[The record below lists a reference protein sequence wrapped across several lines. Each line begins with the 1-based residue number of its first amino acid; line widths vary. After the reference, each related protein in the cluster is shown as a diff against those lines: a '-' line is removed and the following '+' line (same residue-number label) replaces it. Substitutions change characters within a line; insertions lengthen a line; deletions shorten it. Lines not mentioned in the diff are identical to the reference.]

1 LSCYFEPIS
10 SRYFLVRVEDF
21 RDFCEFCT
29 HTYRDEL
36 MRMWTEYRARRTA
49 MTSTDKVDFTDVRWG
64 SVEWT
69 NLCTLYLRAYESRS
83 PAPILGDTAAAE
95 AVDRIEYD
103 WARMRRAMRPGS
115 NQYMVTMRAKQF
127 DDWSGDFLR
136 RHSNAV
142 VLHLG
147 CGMDT
152 RVFRLHPPE
161 TVQWF
166 DVDQPNV
173 IALRRKLYD
182 DREGYRMIGSSVTD
196 EAWLDEIPTDRPML
210 MVAEGLV
217 MYLTEPEVRTL
228 LQRLT
233 DRFGSGELV
242 FDTVSPMGPRLSKV
256 LTKGITK
263 WGIRD
268 AREIEQW
275 NPRLR
280 FLEQSS
286 MGALY
291 ERIPSAPVRLLWRLI
306 YATPARNYDVLNRF
320 AF

>member
-1 LSCYFEPIS
+1 
-10 SRYFLVRVEDF
+10 
-21 RDFCEFCT
+21 
-29 HTYRDEL
+29 
-36 MRMWTEYRARRTA
+36 
-49 MTSTDKVDFTDVRWG
+49 MTSTGKVDFTGVRWG

-69 NLCTLYLRAYESRS
+69 NLCTLCLRAYECHS
-83 PAPILGDTAAAE
+83 PTTILGDTAAAE

-103 WARMRRAMRPGS
+103 WDRMRRAMRPGA
-115 NQYMVTMRAKQF
+115 NQYMVTMRAKQL
-127 DDWSGDFLR
+127 DDWSTDFLH
-136 RHSNAV
+136 RHPSAV

-152 RVFRLHPPE
+152 RAFRLHPAD

-182 DREGYRMIGSSVTD
+182 DRGGYRMIGSSVT
-196 EAWLDEIPTDRPML
+196 ENTWLDEIPADRPML
-210 MVAEGLV
+210 MVAEGLL
-217 MYLTEPEVRTL
+217 MYLTEPEVRAL

-233 DRFGSGELV
+233 DRFASGELA
-242 FDTVSPMGPRLSKV
+242 FDTVSPMGPRLSRV
-256 LTKGITK
+256 LTKGIIK

-268 AREIEQW
+268 AHEIERW

-280 FLEQSS
+280 LLERSPA
-286 MGALY
+286 GALW
-291 ERIPSAPVRLLWRLI
+291 ERIPSAPLRLLWRLVN
-306 YATPARNYDVLNRF
+306 ATPMRNYDVLNRF

>member
-1 LSCYFEPIS
+1 M
-10 SRYFLVRVEDF
+10 
-21 RDFCEFCT
+21 T
-29 HTYRDEL
+29 Q
-36 MRMWTEYRARRTA
+36 TA
-49 MTSTDKVDFTDVRWG
+49 KVDFSDVQWG

-115 NQYMVTMRAKQF
+115 NQYLVAMRAKQF
-127 DDWSGDFLR
+127 DDWSTSFLR
-136 RHSNAV
+136 RHPNAV

-147 CGMDT
+147 CGIDT
-152 RVFRLHPPE
+152 RALRLHPPE

-166 DVDQPNV
+166 DIDQPRV
-173 IALRRKLYD
+173 IALRRKLYA
-182 DREGYRMIGSSVTD
+182 DRDGYRMIGSSVTD
-196 EAWLDEIPTDRPML
+196 EAWLNEIPTDRPML

-217 MYLTEPEVRTL
+217 MYLTGPQVRTL

-233 DRFGSGELV
+233 DRFDSGELA
-242 FDTVSPMGPRLSKV
+242 FDTASPMGPRLSTL

-263 WGIRD
+263 WGIGD
-268 AREIEQW
+268 IHEIEEW

-280 FLEQSS
+280 FLEQSLI
-286 MGALY
+286 GALY
-291 ERIPSAPVRLLWRLI
+291 ERIPSAPMRLMWRLVN
-306 YATPARNYDVLNRF
+306 ATPLRNFDVLNRF

>member
-1 LSCYFEPIS
+1 
-10 SRYFLVRVEDF
+10 
-21 RDFCEFCT
+21 
-29 HTYRDEL
+29 
-36 MRMWTEYRARRTA
+36 
-49 MTSTDKVDFTDVRWG
+49 MTMTDKVDFSGVRWG

-103 WARMRRAMRPGS
+103 WARMRRAMHPGS
-115 NQYMVTMRAKQF
+115 NQYLVTMRARQF
-127 DDWSGDFLR
+127 DDWSADFLR
-136 RHSNAV
+136 RHPDAV

-152 RVFRLHPPE
+152 RAFRLHPPE
-161 TVQWF
+161 TVRWF
-166 DVDQPNV
+166 DVDQPGV

-182 DREGYRMIGSSVTD
+182 DRDGYRMIGSSVTD
-196 EAWLDEIPTDRPML
+196 DWLDDIPTDRPVL
-210 MVAEGLV
+210 MIAEGLV
-217 MYLTEPEVRTL
+217 MYLTEPQVRTL
-228 LQRLT
+228 LQSLT
-233 DRFGSGELV
+233 DRFGSGELL
-242 FDTVSPMGPRLSKV
+242 FDTTSPLGPRLSKV

-268 AREIEQW
+268 ARELERW

-280 FLEQSS
+280 FLERSAV
-286 MGALY
+286 GALY
-291 ERIPSAPVRLLWRLI
+291 ERIPSAPLRLFWRLVN
-306 YATPARNYDVLNRF
+306 ATPLGNYDVLNRF

>member
-1 LSCYFEPIS
+1 MIQ
-10 SRYFLVRVEDF
+10 
-21 RDFCEFCT
+21 
-29 HTYRDEL
+29 
-36 MRMWTEYRARRTA
+36 
-49 MTSTDKVDFTDVRWG
+49 TDKVDFTDVRWG

-69 NLCTLYLRAYESRS
+69 NLCTLYLRAYESHS
-83 PAPILGDTAAAE
+83 PAAILGDTAAAE

-115 NQYMVTMRAKQF
+115 NQYLVTMRAKQF
-127 DDWSGDFLR
+127 DDWSADFLR

-152 RVFRLHPPE
+152 RVLRLHPPE

-166 DVDQPNV
+166 DIDQPNV

-182 DREGYRMIGSSVTD
+182 DRDGYRMIGSSVTD
-196 EAWLDEIPTDRPML
+196 DAWLHEMPTDRPTL
-210 MVAEGLV
+210 MVAEGLL
-217 MYLTEPEVRTL
+217 MYLTGPEVRTL

-280 FLEQSS
+280 FLERSPV
-286 MGALY
+286 GALH
-291 ERIPSAPVRLLWRLI
+291 ERIPSAPLRLLWRLI
-306 YATPARNYDVLNRF
+306 YATPLRNYDVLNRF
-320 AF
+320 VLKDVNQDWTH

>member
-1 LSCYFEPIS
+1 
-10 SRYFLVRVEDF
+10 
-21 RDFCEFCT
+21 
-29 HTYRDEL
+29 
-36 MRMWTEYRARRTA
+36 MTA
-49 MTSTDKVDFTDVRWG
+49 TDKVDFGEVPWG

-69 NLCTLYLRAYESRS
+69 NLCTLYLRAYESHS

-103 WARMRRAMRPGS
+103 WARMRRATRPGS
-115 NQYMVTMRAKQF
+115 NQYMVTMRAKQL
-127 DDWSGDFLR
+127 DDWSTDFLGR
-136 RHSNAV
+136 FPNAV

-152 RVFRLHPPE
+152 RAFRLHPPE

-166 DVDQPNV
+166 DVDQPDV

-182 DREGYRMIGSSVTD
+182 ERDGYRMIGSSVTD
-196 EAWLDEIPTDRPML
+196 NWLDEVPTDRPML
-210 MVAEGLV
+210 MVAEGLL

-228 LQRLT
+228 LQRVA
-233 DRFGSGELV
+233 DRFGSGELA
-242 FDTVSPMGPRLSKV
+242 FDTVSPMGPRLSKL

-268 AREIEQW
+268 AREIERW
-275 NPRLR
+275 DPRLR
-280 FLEQSS
+280 FLERSPV
-286 MGALY
+286 GALY
-291 ERIPSAPVRLLWRLI
+291 QRIPSAPLRLLWRLLS
-306 YATPARNYDVLNRF
+306 ATPLRNYDVLNRF

>member
-1 LSCYFEPIS
+1 VGRIPG
-10 SRYFLVRVEDF
+10 
-21 RDFCEFCT
+21 
-29 HTYRDEL
+29 DEE
-36 MRMWTEYRARRTA
+36 TVVTP
-49 MTSTDKVDFTDVRWG
+49 TDKVDFTDVQWG

-83 PAPILGDTAAAE
+83 PAPILGDTAAAD
-95 AVDRIEYD
+95 AVNRVEYD
-103 WARMRRAMRPGS
+103 WTRMRRAMRPGS
-115 NQYMVTMRAKQF
+115 NQYMVTMRAKQL
-127 DDWSGDFLR
+127 DDWSADFLQ
-136 RHSNAV
+136 RHPNAV

-152 RVFRLHPPE
+152 RAFRLHPPD
-161 TVQWF
+161 TVRWF

-182 DREGYRMIGSSVTD
+182 DRDGYRMIGSSVTD
-196 EAWLDEIPTDRPML
+196 GAWLDEIPTDRPVL
-210 MVAEGLV
+210 MVAEGLL
-217 MYLTEPEVRTL
+217 MYLTGPEVRAL

-233 DRFGSGELV
+233 DRFGAGELV

-268 AREIEQW
+268 ARELAQW

-280 FLEQSS
+280 FLERSFV
-286 MGALY
+286 GALY
-291 ERIPSAPVRLLWRLI
+291 QRIPSAAVRLMWRLVNT
-306 YATPARNYDVLNRF
+306 TPMRNYDVLNRF

>member
-1 LSCYFEPIS
+1 
-10 SRYFLVRVEDF
+10 
-21 RDFCEFCT
+21 
-29 HTYRDEL
+29 
-36 MRMWTEYRARRTA
+36 
-49 MTSTDKVDFTDVRWG
+49 MTQPDKVDFTAVRWG

-83 PAPILGDTAAAE
+83 SAPILGDKAAAE

-103 WARMRRAMRPGS
+103 WPRMRRATRPGA
-115 NQYMVTMRAKQF
+115 NQYMVTMRAKQL
-127 DDWSGDFLR
+127 DDWTTDFLR
-136 RHSNAV
+136 RHPDAV
-142 VLHLG
+142 MLHLG

-152 RVFRLHPPE
+152 RPFRLHPPD

-166 DVDQPNV
+166 DVDQPDV
-173 IALRRKLYD
+173 IALRRKLYVD
-182 DREGYRMIGSSVTD
+182 CAGYRMIGSSVTE
-196 EAWLDEIPTDRPML
+196 EAWLREIPADRPTL

-242 FDTVSPMGPRLSKV
+242 FDTVSPIGPRLSKV

-268 AREIEQW
+268 ARKMAQW

-280 FLEQSS
+280 FLEQTSV
-286 MGALY
+286 GAPTNADP
-291 ERIPSAPVRLLWRLI
+291 RRSCGCSGG
-306 YATPARNYDVLNRF
+306 
-320 AF
+320 

>member
-1 LSCYFEPIS
+1 
-10 SRYFLVRVEDF
+10 
-21 RDFCEFCT
+21 
-29 HTYRDEL
+29 
-36 MRMWTEYRARRTA
+36 
-49 MTSTDKVDFTDVRWG
+49 MTQTDKADFSDVQWG

-69 NLCTLYLRAYESRS
+69 NLCTLYLRAYENRS
-83 PAPILGDTAAAE
+83 PAPILGDIAAAE

-115 NQYMVTMRAKQF
+115 NQYVVAMRAKQF

-136 RHSNAV
+136 RHPNAV

-147 CGMDT
+147 CGIDT
-152 RVFRLHPPE
+152 RAFRLHPPE
-161 TVQWF
+161 TVYWF
-166 DVDQPNV
+166 DIDQPNV

-182 DREGYRMIGSSVTD
+182 DRDGYRMIGSSVTD

-217 MYLTEPEVRTL
+217 MYLTEPQVRNL

-233 DRFGSGELV
+233 DRFDSGELI
-242 FDTVSPMGPRLSKV
+242 FDTASPMGPRLSKL

-268 AREIEQW
+268 AREIEEW

-280 FLEQSS
+280 FLDQSPL
-286 MGALY
+286 GALY
-291 ERIPSAPVRLLWRLI
+291 ERIPSASVRLMWRLI
-306 YATPARNYDVLNRF
+306 NATPARNFDVLNRF

>member
-1 LSCYFEPIS
+1 
-10 SRYFLVRVEDF
+10 
-21 RDFCEFCT
+21 
-29 HTYRDEL
+29 
-36 MRMWTEYRARRTA
+36 MTETG
-49 MTSTDKVDFTDVRWG
+49 MVDFSDVQWG

-69 NLCTLYLRAYESRS
+69 NLCTLYLRAYESHS
-83 PAPILGDTAAAE
+83 PAPILGDSAAAD

-115 NQYMVTMRAKQF
+115 NQYMVTMRAKQL
-127 DDWSGDFLR
+127 DDWSTDFLR
-136 RHSNAV
+136 GHPQAV

-152 RVFRLHPPE
+152 RAFRLHPPE

-166 DVDQPNV
+166 DVDQPDV

-182 DREGYRMIGSSVTD
+182 EGDGYRMIGSSVTD
-196 EAWLDEIPTDRPML
+196 EAWLDEVPTDRPML

-217 MYLTEPEVRTL
+217 MYLTEPQVRTL

-233 DRFGSGELV
+233 DRFSSGELV

-268 AREIEQW
+268 ARDIEQW

-286 MGALY
+286 AGALY
-291 ERIPSAPVRLLWRLI
+291 ERIPSAPVRRLWRLI
-306 YATPARNYDVLNRF
+306 NATPMRNYNVLNRF

>member
-1 LSCYFEPIS
+1 
-10 SRYFLVRVEDF
+10 
-21 RDFCEFCT
+21 
-29 HTYRDEL
+29 
-36 MRMWTEYRARRTA
+36 
-49 MTSTDKVDFTDVRWG
+49 MTSTDRVDFSGVGWG

-83 PAPILGDTAAAE
+83 PAPILGDKAAAE

-115 NQYMVTMRAKQF
+115 NQYMVTMRAKQL
-127 DDWSGDFLR
+127 DDWSAAFLQS
-136 RHSNAV
+136 HPNAV

-152 RVFRLHPPE
+152 RAFRLDPPDN
-161 TVQWF
+161 VLWF
-166 DVDQPNV
+166 DIDQPDV

-182 DREGYRMIGSSVTD
+182 DRDGYRMIGSSVTD
-196 EAWLDEIPTDRPML
+196 EAWLDEIPTDRPTL

-228 LQRLT
+228 LQSLA

-242 FDTVSPMGPRLSKV
+242 FDTVSPLGPRLSKV

-268 AREIEQW
+268 AREIERW
-275 NPRLR
+275 DPRLR
-280 FLEQSS
+280 FLEQSTV
-286 MGALY
+286 GALY
-291 ERIPSAPVRLLWRLI
+291 QRIPSAPLRLLWRLVD
-306 YATPARNYDVLNRF
+306 ATPMRNYDVLNRF

>member
-1 LSCYFEPIS
+1 
-10 SRYFLVRVEDF
+10 
-21 RDFCEFCT
+21 
-29 HTYRDEL
+29 
-36 MRMWTEYRARRTA
+36 MTETG
-49 MTSTDKVDFTDVRWG
+49 MVDFTGVRWG

-69 NLCTLYLRAYESRS
+69 NLGSLYLRAYENRS
-83 PAPILGDTAAAE
+83 PAPILGDSAAAE

-103 WARMRRAMRPGS
+103 WARMRRAMRPGL
-115 NQYMVTMRAKQF
+115 NQYMVAMRAKQF
-127 DDWSGDFLR
+127 DDWSADFLR
-136 RHSNAV
+136 RCPKAI

-152 RVFRLHPPE
+152 RAFRLHPPK

-166 DVDQPNV
+166 DVDQPDV
-173 IALRRKLYD
+173 IAFRRKLYED
-182 DREGYRMIGSSVTD
+182 STGYRMIGSSVTD
-196 EAWLDEIPTDRPML
+196 KAWLDEIPTGRPIL
-210 MVAEGLV
+210 MIAEGLV

-228 LQRLT
+228 LQRLM
-233 DRFGSGELV
+233 DRFDTGELV
-242 FDTVSPMGPRLSKV
+242 FDTLSPMGPRLSRV
-256 LTKGITK
+256 FTNGIIK

-268 AREIEQW
+268 VREIERW

-291 ERIPSAPVRLLWRLI
+291 QRIPSAPVRLLWRLLQ
-306 YATPARNYDVLNRF
+306 ATPVRNYDMLNRF

>member
-1 LSCYFEPIS
+1 
-10 SRYFLVRVEDF
+10 
-21 RDFCEFCT
+21 
-29 HTYRDEL
+29 
-36 MRMWTEYRARRTA
+36 MTETA
-49 MTSTDKVDFTDVRWG
+49 DFTDVPWG

-103 WARMRRAMRPGS
+103 WARMRRAMHPGS
-115 NQYMVTMRAKQF
+115 NQYMVTMRAKQL
-127 DDWSGDFLR
+127 DDWSTDFLR
-136 RHSNAV
+136 RYPNAV

-152 RVFRLHPPE
+152 RAFRLHPPE

-166 DVDQPNV
+166 DIDQPNV

-182 DREGYRMIGSSVTD
+182 DRGGYRMIGSSVTD
-196 EAWLDEIPTDRPML
+196 GGWLDEIPTDHPML

-217 MYLTEPEVRTL
+217 MYLIEREVRTL

-233 DRFGSGELV
+233 DRFGGGELI
-242 FDTVSPMGPRLSKV
+242 FDTVSPIGPQLSKV

-268 AREIEQW
+268 AREIERW

-280 FLEQSS
+280 LVERSAV
-286 MGALY
+286 GALY
-291 ERIPSAPVRLLWRLI
+291 DRIPSAPVRLLWRLVN
-306 YATPARNYDVLNRF
+306 ATPLRNYNVLNRF

>member
-1 LSCYFEPIS
+1 
-10 SRYFLVRVEDF
+10 
-21 RDFCEFCT
+21 
-29 HTYRDEL
+29 
-36 MRMWTEYRARRTA
+36 MTETG
-49 MTSTDKVDFTDVRWG
+49 MVDFTDVQWG

-69 NLCTLYLRAYESRS
+69 NLCTLYLKAYESRS
-83 PAPILGDTAAAE
+83 PAAILGDTAAAE

-103 WARMRRAMRPGS
+103 WARMRRAMRPAS
-115 NQYMVTMRAKQF
+115 NQYMVTLRAKQL
-127 DDWSGDFLR
+127 DDWSTSFLR
-136 RHSNAV
+136 RYPNAV

-152 RVFRLHPPE
+152 RAFRLHPPE

-182 DREGYRMIGSSVTD
+182 DRDGYRMIGSSVTD
-196 EAWLDEIPTDRPML
+196 EAWLDEIPTHRPML
-210 MVAEGLV
+210 MIAEGLV
-217 MYLTEPEVRTL
+217 MYLIEPEVRAL

-242 FDTVSPMGPRLSKV
+242 FDTTSPMGPRLSKV

-268 AREIEQW
+268 ARDIEHW
-275 NPRLR
+275 NPRLC
-280 FLEQSS
+280 FVEQRPVV
-286 MGALY
+286 ALY
-291 ERIPSAPVRLLWRLI
+291 ERISSRPVRLLWRLV
-306 YATPARNYDVLNRF
+306 YATPIRNYDVLNRF

>member
-1 LSCYFEPIS
+1 M
-10 SRYFLVRVEDF
+10 
-21 RDFCEFCT
+21 T
-29 HTYRDEL
+29 
-36 MRMWTEYRARRTA
+36 TA
-49 MTSTDKVDFTDVRWG
+49 DKVDFSDVAWG

-83 PAPILGDTAAAE
+83 PAPILDDKAAAE
-95 AVDRIEYD
+95 AVDRIDYD

-115 NQYMVTMRAKQF
+115 NQYMVTMRAKQL
-127 DDWSGDFLR
+127 DDWSADFLR
-136 RHSNAV
+136 RHPDAV

-152 RVFRLHPPE
+152 RAFRLDPPE
-161 TVQWF
+161 TVRWF
-166 DVDQPNV
+166 DVDQPDV

-182 DREGYRMIGSSVTD
+182 DRDGYRMIGSSVTD
-196 EAWLDEIPTDRPML
+196 EAWLDEVPTDRPTL
-210 MVAEGLV
+210 VVAEGLV
-217 MYLTEPEVRTL
+217 MYLTEPEVRRL

-233 DRFGSGELV
+233 DRFGGGELV
-242 FDTVSPMGPRLSKV
+242 FDTVSPLGPRLSKV

-268 AREIEQW
+268 ARELEQW

-280 FLEQSS
+280 FLERSS
-286 MGALY
+286 VGALY
-291 ERIPSAPVRLLWRLI
+291 QRIPSAAVRLLWRLVN
-306 YATPARNYDVLNRF
+306 ATPMRNYDVLNRF

>member
-1 LSCYFEPIS
+1 
-10 SRYFLVRVEDF
+10 
-21 RDFCEFCT
+21 
-29 HTYRDEL
+29 
-36 MRMWTEYRARRTA
+36 
-49 MTSTDKVDFTDVRWG
+49 MTLTDKVDFSDVAWG

-95 AVDRIEYD
+95 AVDRIDYD

-115 NQYMVTMRAKQF
+115 NQYMVTMRAKQL
-127 DDWSGDFLR
+127 DDWSANFLR
-136 RHSNAV
+136 RHPDAV

-152 RVFRLHPPE
+152 RALRLNPPN
-161 TVQWF
+161 TVRWF
-166 DVDQPNV
+166 DVDQPDV

-182 DREGYRMIGSSVTD
+182 DRDGYRMIGSSVTD
-196 EAWLDEIPTDRPML
+196 DWLDEVSTDRPML

-228 LQRLT
+228 LRRLT
-233 DRFGSGELV
+233 DRFGSGELL
-242 FDTVSPMGPRLSKV
+242 FDTVSPMGPRLSK
-256 LTKGITK
+256 LFTKGITK

-268 AREIEQW
+268 AREIERW

-280 FLEQSS
+280 LLERSTA
-286 MGALY
+286 GALC
-291 ERIPSAPVRLLWRLI
+291 ERIPSAPLRLLWRLVN
-306 YATPARNYDVLNRF
+306 ATPLRNYDVLNRF

>member
-1 LSCYFEPIS
+1 VDRLSGDKEAT
-10 SRYFLVRVEDF
+10 VNQTHKVDF
-21 RDFCEFCT
+21 RD
-29 HTYRDEL
+29 
-36 MRMWTEYRARRTA
+36 
-49 MTSTDKVDFTDVRWG
+49 VQWG

-83 PAPILGDTAAAE
+83 PAAILGDTAAAE

-103 WARMRRAMRPGS
+103 WARMRRAMRPESG
-115 NQYMVTMRAKQF
+115 QYVVVMRAKRF
-127 DDWSGDFLR
+127 DDWSADFLS
-136 RHSNAV
+136 RHPNAV

-147 CGMDT
+147 CGIDA
-152 RVFRLHPPE
+152 RALRLHPPE

-166 DVDQPNV
+166 DVDQPRV

-182 DREGYRMIGSSVTD
+182 DRDGYRMIGSSVTD
-196 EAWLDEIPTDRPML
+196 EAWLNEIPTDRPML

-217 MYLTEPEVRTL
+217 MYLTGPQVRTL

-233 DRFGSGELV
+233 DRFDSGELV
-242 FDTVSPMGPRLSKV
+242 FDTTSPIGPRLSKV

-268 AREIEQW
+268 AREIEDW

-280 FLEQSS
+280 FVDQSS
-286 MGALY
+286 VAALY
-291 ERIPSAPVRLLWRLI
+291 ERIPSAPMRLMWRLLN
-306 YATPARNYDVLNRF
+306 ATPVRKFDVLNRF

>member
-1 LSCYFEPIS
+1 
-10 SRYFLVRVEDF
+10 
-21 RDFCEFCT
+21 
-29 HTYRDEL
+29 
-36 MRMWTEYRARRTA
+36 

-142 VLHLG
+142 VLYLG

-152 RVFRLHPPE
+152 RVFRLHPPD

-182 DREGYRMIGSSVTD
+182 DRDGYRMIGSSVTD

-210 MVAEGLV
+210 VVAEGLV

-242 FDTVSPMGPRLSKV
+242 FDTVSPIGPRLSKV

-286 MGALY
+286 AGALY

>member
-1 LSCYFEPIS
+1 VTP
-10 SRYFLVRVEDF
+10 
-21 RDFCEFCT
+21 
-29 HTYRDEL
+29 
-36 MRMWTEYRARRTA
+36 
-49 MTSTDKVDFTDVRWG
+49 TDKVDFTDVQWG

-69 NLCTLYLRAYESRS
+69 NLCTLYLRAYERRS
-83 PAPILGDTAAAE
+83 PAPILGDAAAAE

-115 NQYMVTMRAKQF
+115 NQYLVAMRAKQF

-136 RHSNAV
+136 RHPNAV

-152 RVFRLHPPE
+152 RAFRLRSPG

-166 DVDQPNV
+166 DVDQPDV

-182 DREGYRMIGSSVTD
+182 DRDGYRMIGSSVTD
-196 EAWLDEIPTDRPML
+196 EAWLDEIPTDRPAL
-210 MVAEGLV
+210 LVAEGLL

-268 AREIEQW
+268 AREIEHW
-275 NPRLR
+275 NPRLHL
-280 FLEQSS
+280 LERSPA
-286 MGALY
+286 GALC
-291 ERIPSAPVRLLWRLI
+291 ERIPSAPVRLMWRLVN
-306 YATPARNYDVLNRF
+306 ATPMRNYDVLNRF

>member
-1 LSCYFEPIS
+1 
-10 SRYFLVRVEDF
+10 
-21 RDFCEFCT
+21 
-29 HTYRDEL
+29 
-36 MRMWTEYRARRTA
+36 
-49 MTSTDKVDFTDVRWG
+49 MTQTDKVDFSDVRWG

-69 NLCTLYLRAYESRS
+69 NLCTLYLRSYESRS

-115 NQYMVTMRAKQF
+115 NQYMVTMRAKQL
-127 DDWSGDFLR
+127 DDWSTNFLHR
-136 RHSNAV
+136 YPNAV

-152 RVFRLHPPE
+152 RAFRLHSPD
-161 TVQWF
+161 TVLWF
-166 DVDQPNV
+166 DLDQPNV

-182 DREGYRMIGSSVTD
+182 DRAGYRMIGSSVTD
-196 EAWLDEIPTDRPML
+196 EAWLHEIPTDRPTL
-210 MVAEGLV
+210 ILAEGLV
-217 MYLTEPEVRTL
+217 MYLTQPEVRTL

-242 FDTVSPMGPRLSKV
+242 FDTTSPMGPRLSKV

-268 AREIEQW
+268 ARELEQW

-280 FLEQSS
+280 FLERSAV
-286 MGALY
+286 GALS
-291 ERIPSAPVRLLWRLI
+291 ERIPSAPLRLMWRLVN
-306 YATPARNYDVLNRF
+306 ATPLGNYDVLNRF